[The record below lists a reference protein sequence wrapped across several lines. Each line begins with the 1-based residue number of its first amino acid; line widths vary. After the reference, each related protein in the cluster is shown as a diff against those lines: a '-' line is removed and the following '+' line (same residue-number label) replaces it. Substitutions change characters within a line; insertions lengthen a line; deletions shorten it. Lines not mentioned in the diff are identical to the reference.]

1 MADGA
6 AGATQPFGMSDGS
19 DGSVRSTGHEGRTV
33 AALDLGTNSFHLVVA
48 RVRGTTYEVVTR
60 EKETIRLGHG
70 GGDMKVLADDAIER
84 GVSALRRMKRI
95 ADSHGAT
102 VRAVATSAVRE
113 AENADV
119 FIGRARRDAGIDVEV
134 ISGLEEARLIHLG
147 VLQAVPAFDRRLLLV
162 DIGGGSTEVL
172 VGERGVTLTARS
184 FKLGAVRLTD
194 RFFPGGNCTPRAV
207 DECRTYVRSILAG
220 FEREVAQHGF
230 DIAIAS
236 SGTAE
241 TVAALVAARRGAGA
255 VHTLN
260 RFEFDRSELDAV
272 VDELTARRT
281 ASTRASIPGLD
292 APRADIIV
300 AGAIVLQCVAETF
313 AIPTF
318 TFSEAALREGVLLD
332 TISRGHDDGEL
343 HHLRHLRDVSRQS
356 VAALAA
362 RCDDDVAHSAHV
374 AGLALQLYDATAAL
388 HRLPDHCRDYLEA
401 AATLANVGLVISHS
415 KHHLHSY
422 YVIRNSELAGLTD
435 HEIEMIALVARYHR
449 KSSPKASHPEFQAL
463 DADSQQV
470 IRTLAG
476 ILRLAIGLDRSHD
489 GRVTSL
495 RATRR
500 GKRLL
505 IEAIHQ
511 ADVDVSLEV
520 YTAHERGALLEQVL
534 AMRVDV
540 LAATG

>member
-6 AGATQPFGMSDGS
+6 VEAAQAIDTPDMSDLSHG
-19 DGSVRSTGHEGRTV
+19 REGRMV

-70 GGDMKVLADDAIER
+70 GGDMKVLAEDAIER

-113 AENADV
+113 AENAEV
-119 FIGRARRDAGIDVEV
+119 FIGRARRDAGIEVEV

-172 VGERGVTLTARS
+172 VGERG
-184 FKLGAVRLTD
+184 AVRLTD

-207 DECRTYVRSILAG
+207 DQCRTYVRSILAG
-220 FEREVAQHGF
+220 FERDVAQHGF

-241 TVAALVAARRGAGA
+241 TVATLVAARRGAGA

-272 VDELTARRT
+272 VDELSAKRT
-281 ASTRASIPGLD
+281 ASTRATIPGLD

-300 AGAIVLQCVAETF
+300 AGAIVLQCVAEAF
-313 AIPTF
+313 AVRAF
-318 TFSEAALREGVLLD
+318 TFSEAALREGVLL
-332 TISRGHDDGEL
+332 
-343 HHLRHLRDVSRQS
+343 
-356 VAALAA
+356 
-362 RCDDDVAHSAHV
+362 
-374 AGLALQLYDATAAL
+374 
-388 HRLPDHCRDYLEA
+388 
-401 AATLANVGLVISHS
+401 
-415 KHHLHSY
+415 
-422 YVIRNSELAGLTD
+422 
-435 HEIEMIALVARYHR
+435 
-449 KSSPKASHPEFQAL
+449 
-463 DADSQQV
+463 
-470 IRTLAG
+470 
-476 ILRLAIGLDRSHD
+476 
-489 GRVTSL
+489 
-495 RATRR
+495 
-500 GKRLL
+500 
-505 IEAIHQ
+505 
-511 ADVDVSLEV
+511 
-520 YTAHERGALLEQVL
+520 EQVL
-534 AMRVDV
+534 ALRVDV

>member
-1 MADGA
+1 MADGSVEA
-6 AGATQPFGMSDGS
+6 AQAIDTPDMSDLCHG
-19 DGSVRSTGHEGRTV
+19 REGRMV

-70 GGDMKVLADDAIER
+70 GGDMKVLAEDAIER

-113 AENADV
+113 AENAEV
-119 FIGRARRDAGIDVEV
+119 FIGRARRDAGIEVEV

-172 VGERGVTLTARS
+172 VGERGVTLAARS

-220 FEREVAQHGF
+220 FERDVAQHGF

-241 TVAALVAARRGAGA
+241 TVAALVASRRGAAA

-260 RFEFDRSELDAV
+260 RFEFDRAELDAV
-272 VDELTARRT
+272 VDELSAKRT
-281 ASTRASIPGLD
+281 ASTRATIPGLD

-300 AGAIVLQCVAETF
+300 AGAIVLQCVAEAF
-313 AIPTF
+313 AVRAF

-332 TISRGHDDGEL
+332 TLSRGQGDGEL
-343 HHLRHLRDVSRQS
+343 HHLRDVSRQS

-374 AGLALQLYDATAAL
+374 AGLALQLYDATAPL

-449 KSSPKASHPEFQAL
+449 KSGPKASHPEFQAL

-470 IRTLAG
+470 VRTLAG

-505 IEAIHQ
+505 IEAIHRP
-511 ADVDVSLEV
+511 DVDVSLEV
-520 YTAHERGALLEQVL
+520 YTAHERSALLEQVL
-534 AMRVDV
+534 ALRVDV

>member
-1 MADGA
+1 MAVA
-6 AGATQPFGMSDGS
+6 AGDADTTAASS
-19 DGSVRSTGHEGRTV
+19 RTV

-119 FIGRARRDAGIDVEV
+119 FIGRARRDAGIEVEV

-220 FEREVAQHGF
+220 FERDVAQHGF

-241 TVAALVAARRGAGA
+241 TVAALVAARRGAAA

-260 RFEFDRSELDAV
+260 RFEFDRAELDAV
-272 VDELTARRT
+272 VDELTAKRT
-281 ASTRASIPGLD
+281 ASSRASIPGLE
-292 APRADIIV
+292 AARADIIV

-313 AIPTF
+313 AIPGF

-332 TISRGHDDGEL
+332 TLSRGQGDGDGEL
-343 HHLRHLRDVSRQS
+343 HHLRDVSRQS

-374 AGLALQLYDATAAL
+374 AGLALQLYDATTPL

-449 KSSPKASHPEFQAL
+449 KSGPKASHPEFQAL
-463 DADSQQV
+463 DPDSQQV
-470 IRTLAG
+470 VRALAG

-500 GKRLL
+500 GRRLL
-505 IEAIHQ
+505 IEAIHRP
-511 ADVDVSLEV
+511 DVDVSLEV
-520 YTAHERGALLEQVL
+520 YTAHERSGLLEQVL
-534 AMRVDV
+534 GMRVDV

>member
-6 AGATQPFGMSDGS
+6 VEAAQAIDTPDMSDISHG
-19 DGSVRSTGHEGRTV
+19 REGRMV

-113 AENADV
+113 AENAEV
-119 FIGRARRDAGIDVEV
+119 FIGRARRDAGIEVEV

-172 VGERGVTLTARS
+172 VGERGVTLAARS

-207 DECRTYVRSILAG
+207 DQCRTHVRSILAG
-220 FEREVAQHGF
+220 FERDVAQHGF

-241 TVAALVAARRGAGA
+241 TVATLVAARRGAGA

-272 VDELTARRT
+272 VDELSAKRT
-281 ASTRASIPGLD
+281 ASTRATIPGLD

-300 AGAIVLQCVAETF
+300 AGAIVLQCVAEAF
-313 AIPTF
+313 AVRAF

-332 TISRGHDDGEL
+332 TLSRGQGDGEL
-343 HHLRHLRDVSRQS
+343 HHLRDVSRQS
-356 VAALAA
+356 IAALAA

-374 AGLALQLYDATAAL
+374 AGLALQLYDATAPL

-449 KSSPKASHPEFQAL
+449 KSAPKASHPEFQAL

-470 IRTLAG
+470 VRTLAG

-505 IEAIHQ
+505 IEAIHRP
-511 ADVDVSLEV
+511 DVDVSLEV
-520 YTAHERGALLEQVL
+520 YTAHERSALLEQVL
-534 AMRVDV
+534 ALRVDV